1 MLFTCVW
8 LWDET
13 GSHGSPSLCSLST
26 HGLLG
31 SCRLSLLQFALHRGL
46 WEPAWARVRKELTAR
61 QAAEES
67 QHYIKQRQPTPQL
80 TQSRSSAAFPTLYS
94 QQLMQGAGLRAQ
106 RFSYRHVPSLPFL
119 AAARVVRRSDMPA
132 FPTLTCALLC
142 HAELSRDV
150 GLPTTAQPTGPF
162 QWSERCRE
170 AYWFPKEP
178 SIWEQTRDRDTL
190 YRPRGAWDGSWEAAT
205 LALPF
210 FQCSSTEL
218 PQLSL
223 RPTGSVSRQ
232 LLEQSTVIAG
242 ECSCPWLTS
251 LTVPCHCFPN
261 SQLLDLGHKSL
272 GDGTRTNCTFHS
284 TWHCHYATKFA
295 SCTILPWKE
304 VPDPTQVLYNI
315 GYYTIHTACVVQ
327 FSLLHTA
334 FMGSPV
340 SRFHSLLLVSF

>member
-106 RFSYRHVPSLPFL
+106 RFSYRHVPFLPFL

-150 GLPTTAQPTGPF
+150 GLCSPPLPSPQDPSSEASAVGRLTDSQRSPAFGSRRVTVIHYTGPVV
-162 QWSERCRE
+162 
-170 AYWFPKEP
+170 
-178 SIWEQTRDRDTL
+178 L
-190 YRPRGAWDGSWEAAT
+190 GMGAG
-205 LALPF
+205 
-210 FQCSSTEL
+210 
-218 PQLSL
+218 
-223 RPTGSVSRQ
+223 
-232 LLEQSTVIAG
+232 
-242 ECSCPWLTS
+242 
-251 LTVPCHCFPN
+251 
-261 SQLLDLGHKSL
+261 K
-272 GDGTRTNCTFHS
+272 
-284 TWHCHYATKFA
+284 
-295 SCTILPWKE
+295 
-304 VPDPTQVLYNI
+304 
-315 GYYTIHTACVVQ
+315 
-327 FSLLHTA
+327 
-334 FMGSPV
+334 
-340 SRFHSLLLVSF
+340 LLL